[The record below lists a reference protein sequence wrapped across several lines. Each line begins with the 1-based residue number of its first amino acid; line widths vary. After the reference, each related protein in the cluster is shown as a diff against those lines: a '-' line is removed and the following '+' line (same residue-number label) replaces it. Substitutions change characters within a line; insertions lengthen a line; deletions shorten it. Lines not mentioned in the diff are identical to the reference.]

1 MRGDRPV
8 QTGQSVYAAKSLHAA
23 GPARMAG
30 QQPKPMRVAP
40 PVLPAQLEDA
50 IPLEQALSLA
60 QAFEQPVREYQFT
73 GGSAAGMPLEKTEYK
88 ACVFRDCRFT
98 GTVLANAWFQ
108 NAVFEN
114 CDFSGAS
121 LMEATLQKVR
131 FVRCKL
137 TGANFTA
144 AVFTDVSL
152 EDCIAQDA
160 VFSEAALKNV
170 LFLRGDFSGA
180 AFWDVRKRSVFRFG
194 ECRLERAEFL
204 HTSLNGQD
212 LTGCDITGASFSG
225 EGELRGARVT
235 ALQAC
240 ELAKLLGVII
250 EG

>member
-1 MRGDRPV
+1 MRGVQAVRPQRTDRL
-8 QTGQSVYAAKSLHAA
+8 K
-23 GPARMAG
+23 R
-30 QQPKPMRVAP
+30 PMHVAE

-50 IPLEQALSLA
+50 VPLEQVLSLA
-60 QAFEQPVREYQFT
+60 QAFEQPVREYRFT

-88 ACVFRDCRFT
+88 ACEFKDCRFS
-98 GTVLANAWFQ
+98 GAVLANAWFQ
-108 NAVFEN
+108 NARFEN
-114 CDFSGAS
+114 CDFSGAE
-121 LMEATLQKVR
+121 LIEATFQKVQ

-144 AVFTDVSL
+144 AVLTDVSL
-152 EDCIAQDA
+152 EDCIAPDA
-160 VFSEAALKNV
+160 AFSEATLKNV
-170 LFLRGDFSGA
+170 LFLRGDYSGA
-180 AFWDVRKRSVFRFG
+180 AFWDVRKRSMFRFT

-212 LTGCDITGASFSG
+212 LTGCDIEGAAFSG
-225 EGELRGARVT
+225 EGELRGAKVT